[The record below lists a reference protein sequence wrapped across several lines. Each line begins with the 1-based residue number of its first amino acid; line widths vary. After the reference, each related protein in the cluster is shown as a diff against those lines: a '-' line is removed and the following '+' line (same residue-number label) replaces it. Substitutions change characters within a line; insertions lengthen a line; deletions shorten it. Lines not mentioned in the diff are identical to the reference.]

1 MKKNL
6 LQKWYVHQQ
15 LELTHIIRIY
25 ETVRV
30 LYIRFSLSAS
40 GW

>member
-15 LELTHIIRIY
+15 LELTYYTNY

>member
-15 LELTHIIRIY
+15 LELTHI
-25 ETVRV
+25 VRV